1 MKMNI
6 TELFNKEIDRLISF
20 CIWYTYNSDK
30 NPSDFPDEMNDADFH
45 EQLAMFN
52 PADDLF
58 SVPKSYQFEQF
69 DLDQIRADLKHQL
82 SIPDEIDW
90 DYFLETTIRAKIK
103 ADATN
108 KNMTLDKK

>member
-1 MKMNI
+1 M
-6 TELFNKEIDRLISF
+6 S
-20 CIWYTYNSDK
+20 
-30 NPSDFPDEMNDADFH
+30 DADFH
-45 EQLAMFN
+45 EQLAMFKQN
-52 PADDLF
+52 NDLF
-58 SVPKSYQFEQF
+58 DVPTSYQFEHF

-108 KNMTLDKK
+108 KNMTLDEK